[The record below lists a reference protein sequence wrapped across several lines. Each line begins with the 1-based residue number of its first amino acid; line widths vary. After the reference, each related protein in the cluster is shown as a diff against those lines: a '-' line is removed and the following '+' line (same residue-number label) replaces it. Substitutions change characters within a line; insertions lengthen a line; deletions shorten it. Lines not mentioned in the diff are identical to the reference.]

1 MSFFSAF
8 LNFFMASFF
17 IPFLSTLDAA
27 DKDILEERAELISSV
42 YKKLTTKDVHLDFK
56 HEQVFYSIKK

>member
-1 MSFFSAF
+1 
-8 LNFFMASFF
+8 MASFF
-17 IPFLSTLDAA
+17 IHFLSTLDAA

-56 HEQVFYSIKK
+56 AEQVFYSIKK